1 MPLGMSKLTLAGAFA
16 TGYVL
21 GARAGR
27 ERYEEIRRAF
37 EKVTSDPRV
46 QEVVTK
52 VEDHAMNRYNDT
64 PPSAHGSTPDRDGVA
79 T

>member
-1 MPLGMSKLTLAGAFA
+1 MSKLVTAGVFA

-27 ERYEEIRRAF
+27 ERYEEIRRAW
-37 EKVTSDPRV
+37 ERLTNHPRIK
-46 QEVVTK
+46 EIVVR
-52 VEDHAMNRYNDT
+52 VEDRAMNVYNDT
-64 PPSAHGSTPDRDGVA
+64 PSSNGSSPRRHGAA